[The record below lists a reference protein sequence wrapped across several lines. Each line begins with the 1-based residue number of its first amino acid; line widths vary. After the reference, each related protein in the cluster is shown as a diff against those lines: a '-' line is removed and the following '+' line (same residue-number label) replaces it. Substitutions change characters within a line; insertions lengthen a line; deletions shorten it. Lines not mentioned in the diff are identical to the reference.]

1 VNISFKLNGS
11 ATDLEVAPGE
21 TLLQALRA
29 AKVFSVKL
37 GCETGDCGS
46 CTVLL
51 DGLPVNSCMVVA
63 ARVNGCQ
70 LTTME
75 GLLGDDL
82 MVRLQTELVEHGA
95 VQCGYCI
102 PGLLISLYALV
113 KQGPPGGK
121 EIDEDTIRE
130 SLTGN
135 LCRCTGYLKPVEA
148 ARAVVAAMGVAK

>member
-1 VNISFKLNGS
+1 MNISFNLNGT

-29 AKVFSVKL
+29 AKVFSPKL

-51 DGLPVNSCMVVA
+51 DGQPVNSCMVVA
-63 ARVNGCQ
+63 ARADGHRV
-70 LTTME
+70 TTME

-102 PGLLISLYALV
+102 PGLLISLYALM
-113 KQGPPGGK
+113 KQGLPAG
-121 EIDEDTIRE
+121 EDIDEKTIRHA
-130 SLTGN
+130 LTGN
-135 LCRCTGYLKPVEA
+135 LCRCTGYVKPVEA
-148 ARAVVAAMGVAK
+148 ARAVAAAMEVPK